1 MKLWWHFVAPR
12 DGPFRTGLTMPG
24 SPSKLPYL
32 VAILLPV
39 TSTLGF
45 DWKTFIRCVSVH
57 SGFLESYTR
66 HRDAVY
72 QAVMSLTND
81 YPGVPVVVTG
91 HSLGGAL
98 AAICAM
104 DVHYNFD
111 VRDVYL
117 INFGSPRVGDY
128 AFSSLFQNGLKGRSW
143 RVTHDHDIVPHVPI
157 EAMDFHHIGTEVWY
171 TSDNTYEICN
181 GSGEDPNCS
190 NSNHINLSV
199 ADHMVYLGVD
209 LHSKTF

>member
-1 MKLWWHFVAPR
+1 MKVVVA
-12 DGPFRTGLTMPG
+12 FRGTKGRSIQDWIDNARFT
-24 SPSKLPYL
+24 KQT
-32 VAILLPV
+32 AIFGGN
-39 TSTLGF
+39 ST
-45 DWKTFIRCVSVH
+45 SVH